1 MENSMSIVFKTL
13 NNAIKES
20 QLKVEEFFKE
30 IEVIK
35 FKIKEEQHIIEECKT
50 YIQANCAHQNTH
62 RVQGMYMPGGYDHV
76 SESPYTIECLDCG
89 KVLESKCIRRTYA

>member
-50 YIQANCAHQNTH
+50 YIQANCAHVNTH
-62 RVQGMYMPGGYDHV
+62 RIRGTYIDGTPSSSNYSIDCV
-76 SESPYTIECLDCG
+76 DCG
-89 KVLESKCIRRTYA
+89 KVLESNYSRGAYV